1 MKISNL
7 LYMGALSTLA
17 LMSCTNNDDNS
28 EWYGSEGI
36 VFTTAIQSRVSG
48 NTWNANDEVGIY
60 MMNAGSGIEAATA
73 QNKKYI
79 AQTNGTLTAAP
90 GNGIY
95 LPESGNVDFI
105 AYYPYTTSVSGNKL
119 AVNVS
124 DQSNPAAIDLIYSN
138 GTKGVAA
145 TTSTT
150 IRLGFTHQLTKVTL
164 NVTKDETIETLNG
177 LGVNIKGVST
187 EGEFNLADGT
197 LTATAGTNNKDV
209 AMYID
214 AQGTTATATA
224 IILPT
229 AASTD
234 QTSLNLTFNLNG
246 QSFTHTISDASIFE
260 KGKNVSFYANLS
272 INNGKPVVT
281 IGAATIEDWTEKPGG
296 DINVDFDGEGQPQ
309 PGEET
314 ILFQE
319 SFGTPEKDGSYW
331 PYFDAYNG
339 FDNPA
344 TMFENTSTEKASVR
358 IASDLT
364 NVWFPANKDITIA
377 IKGINAQEN
386 STATLEFQVGS
397 NVYNAGESQDLNTL
411 KVVCNGQE
419 LTIPSKIVSGDN
431 QEGNV
436 PFTMTIENVTVSN
449 DTRIEFSSNA
459 TTNKYGLRLYSV
471 KLFVPGNGSVE
482 PEPEPEPG
490 EEKTFFTE
498 AMSNGGTEANKAKIG
513 SFTGWDNS
521 NLTFS
526 DESGNADVRS
536 IAHKTESN
544 PSETAKVNNVWL
556 PSGKD
561 SKLTISGINTTGYSK
576 FKLSY
581 EAAANVFN
589 AGTSIDLNVLKVTF
603 NAQSIT
609 IPSKVVSKDNN
620 DANVFYTIETEFE
633 ATGSE
638 NSTLEFSATASD
650 NTVGLRI
657 YNIKL
662 IGLPK

>member
-145 TTSTT
+145 TTATT
-150 IRLGFTHQLTKVTL
+150 ISLGFTHQLTKVTL

-260 KGKNVSFYANLS
+260 KGKNVSFNANLS

-281 IGAATIEDWTEKPGG
+281 IGAATIEDWGEKLGG
-296 DINVDFDGEGQPQ
+296 DINVDFDGGTQ
-309 PGEET
+309 PGGET
-314 ILFQE
+314 VVLDE
-319 SFGTPEKDGSYW
+319 SFATGMGQFTTENITLPEGGSYVW
-331 PYFDAYNG
+331 KEGKYQETTYIKAGAFINDAAREA
-339 FDNPA
+339 DSRLVSP
-344 TMFENTSTEKASVR
+344 TL
-358 IASDLT
+358 DLT
-364 NVWFPANKDITIA
+364 TAT
-377 IKGINAQEN
+377 
-386 STATLEFQVGS
+386 TATLTFDHAYNHYKKADNHESELTLEVKEENGDWTPIVIPNFNDGS
-397 NVYNAGESQDLNTL
+397 TWTYVSNTIDLSAYAGKKMQFAFHYKSTTTNALGWQITKV
-411 KVVCNGQE
+411 KVVANG
-419 LTIPSKIVSGDN
+419 
-431 QEGNV
+431 EGGG
-436 PFTMTIENVTVSN
+436 TV
-449 DTRIEFSSNA
+449 D
-459 TTNKYGLRLYSV
+459 
-471 KLFVPGNGSVE
+471 
-482 PEPEPEPG
+482 PEPEPG

-498 AMSNGGTEANKAKIG
+498 TMSSNGIVNNKTIIA
-513 SFTGWDNS
+513 SFKGWDNA

-544 PSETAKVNNVWL
+544 PSETTKVNNVWL
-556 PSGKD
+556 PSEKD

-581 EAAANVFN
+581 EAAANVYN
-589 AGTSIDLNVLKVTF
+589 EGTSIDLNVLKVTF

-620 DANVFYTIETEFE
+620 DANIFYTIETEFE

>member
-150 IRLGFTHQLTKVTL
+150 ISLGFTHQLTKVTL

-177 LGVNIKGVST
+177 LGVNIKGIST

-260 KGKNVSFYANLS
+260 KGTNVSFNANLS

-281 IGAATIEDWTEKPGG
+281 IGAATIEDWGEKQGG
-296 DINVDFDGEGQPQ
+296 DINVDFDGGTQ
-309 PGEET
+309 PGGET
-314 ILFQE
+314 VVLDE
-319 SFGTPEKDGSYW
+319 SFATSQGNFEIDNKQLPEGGTYVWKHDAGTPEGGN
-331 PYFDAYNG
+331 PYYYMKASAFINKAAKASESWLISPEVDLST
-339 FDNPA
+339 A
-344 TMFENTSTEKASVR
+344 TNATLTFMHIINHAGDMQTQQTLWVTETSTENWQQVTIPNYPAGNNWNEVSSGN
-358 IASDLT
+358 IDLS
-364 NVWFPANKDITIA
+364 AYAGKK
-377 IKGINAQEN
+377 IKFAFKYV
-386 STATLEFQVGS
+386 STTADAATWE
-397 NVYNAGESQDLNTL
+397 VYDV
-411 KVVCNGQE
+411 KVVANG
-419 LTIPSKIVSGDN
+419 
-431 QEGNV
+431 EGGG
-436 PFTMTIENVTVSN
+436 TV
-449 DTRIEFSSNA
+449 D
-459 TTNKYGLRLYSV
+459 
-471 KLFVPGNGSVE
+471 

-490 EEKTFFTE
+490 NADLFISEYVEGSSNNKYIEIYNPTNETIDLS
-498 AMSNGGTEANKAKIG
+498 AYAIDLNTNGGA
-513 SFTGWDNS
+513 SWS
-521 NLTFS
+521 
-526 DESGNADVRS
+526 
-536 IAHKTESN
+536 
-544 PSETAKVNNVWL
+544 
-556 PSGKD
+556 KD
-561 SKLTISGINTTGYSK
+561 GTGYSNYSELSGTIAAK
-576 FKLSY
+576 STIVYKNSNAEIYSGQATVCNAINFNGNDPVGLFKNGVL
-581 EAAANVFN
+581 
-589 AGTSIDLNVLKVTF
+589 IDIIGTF
-603 NAQSIT
+603 NGGSADFAKDVTLRRKSNVT
-609 IPSKVVSKDNN
+609 APSSTYDASQWETLSKD
-620 DANVFYTIETEFE
+620 DVSGL
-633 ATGSE
+633 GSH
-638 NSTLEFSATASD
+638 TMD
-650 NTVGLRI
+650 
-657 YNIKL
+657 
-662 IGLPK
+662 

>member
-1 MKISNL
+1 
-7 LYMGALSTLA
+7 
-17 LMSCTNNDDNS
+17 MSCTNNDDNS

-150 IRLGFTHQLTKVTL
+150 ISLGFTHQLTKVTL

-177 LGVNIKGVST
+177 LGVNIKGIST

-246 QSFTHTISDASIFE
+246 QSFTHTISNASIFE
-260 KGKNVSFYANLS
+260 KGTNVSFNAKLS

-281 IGAATIEDWTEKPGG
+281 VGNATINNWTEKPGG
-296 DINVDFDGEGQPQ
+296 DINVDFDGGTQ
-309 PGEET
+309 PGGET
-314 ILFQE
+314 VVFEE
-319 SFGTPEKDGSYW
+319 SFATSQGNFEIDNKQLPEGGTFVWKHDAGTPEGGN
-331 PYFDAYNG
+331 PYYYMKASAFINKAAKASESWLISPEVDLST
-339 FDNPA
+339 A
-344 TMFENTSTEKASVR
+344 TNATLTFMHIINHAGDMQTQQTLWVTETSTENWQQVTIPNYPDGNSWNEVSSGN
-358 IASDLT
+358 IDLS
-364 NVWFPANKDITIA
+364 AYAGKK
-377 IKGINAQEN
+377 IKFAFKYV
-386 STATLEFQVGS
+386 STTAAAATWE
-397 NVYNAGESQDLNTL
+397 VYDV
-411 KVVCNGQE
+411 KVVANGE
-419 LTIPSKIVSGDN
+419 GGGTID
-431 QEGNV
+431 
-436 PFTMTIENVTVSN
+436 
-449 DTRIEFSSNA
+449 
-459 TTNKYGLRLYSV
+459 
-471 KLFVPGNGSVE
+471 

-490 EEKTFFTE
+490 INLLTNPGFEDWTNTLPT
-498 AMSNGGTEANKAKIG
+498 A
-513 SFTGWDNS
+513 WDNKTYNTGEIVKETSIKHGGNNALRQTSTSGTNKIQQEVAITAGKKYKISYWFLDNDTKASSRYWFAMVGSDGKTINDINKQIQQNDYSTDNAEWQQVTIEFTAPAGTVKMRYEVRTYRNMDS
-521 NLTFS
+521 N
-526 DESGNADVRS
+526 ESG
-536 IAHKTESN
+536 
-544 PSETAKVNNVWL
+544 
-556 PSGKD
+556 
-561 SKLTISGINTTGYSK
+561 GY
-576 FKLSY
+576 
-581 EAAANVFN
+581 
-589 AGTSIDLNVLKVTF
+589 
-603 NAQSIT
+603 
-609 IPSKVVSKDNN
+609 
-620 DANVFYTIETEFE
+620 
-633 ATGSE
+633 
-638 NSTLEFSATASD
+638 
-650 NTVGLRI
+650 I
-657 YNIKL
+657 YYDDMELVEIQ
-662 IGLPK
+662 

>member
-145 TTSTT
+145 TTATT
-150 IRLGFTHQLTKVTL
+150 ISLGFTHQLTKVTL

-177 LGVNIKGVST
+177 LGVNIKGIST

-260 KGKNVSFYANLS
+260 KGTNVSFNAKLS

-281 IGAATIEDWTEKPGG
+281 VGNATINNWTEKPGG
-296 DINVDFDGEGQPQ
+296 DINVDFDGGTQ
-309 PGEET
+309 PGGET
-314 ILFQE
+314 VVFEE
-319 SFGTPEKDGSYW
+319 SFATGQGSFTIDNKQLPDGGSYVW
-331 PYFDAYNG
+331 KHDAGTTTGGNPYYY
-339 FDNPA
+339 
-344 TMFENTSTEKASVR
+344 MKASSF
-358 IASDLT
+358 IGGAKASESWLISPAVDLSQAT
-364 NVWFPANKDITIA
+364 
-377 IKGINAQEN
+377 
-386 STATLEFQVGS
+386 TATLTFDHTHKFAGTPS
-397 NVYNAGESQDLNTL
+397 NELTLWVTETSAENWQQLTIDKYGTNNDYTFVTPSIDLSSYAGKTIKFAFKYVSTTDAAATWEIKNV
-411 KVVCNGQE
+411 KVVANGE
-419 LTIPSKIVSGDN
+419 GGGTID
-431 QEGNV
+431 
-436 PFTMTIENVTVSN
+436 
-449 DTRIEFSSNA
+449 
-459 TTNKYGLRLYSV
+459 
-471 KLFVPGNGSVE
+471 

-490 EEKTFFTE
+490 INLLTNPGFEDWTNTLPT
-498 AMSNGGTEANKAKIG
+498 A
-513 SFTGWDNS
+513 WDNKTYNTGEIVKETS
-521 NLTFS
+521 IKHGGNNSLRQTS
-526 DESGNADVRS
+526 ASGTNKIQQEVA
-536 IAHKTESN
+536 I
-544 PSETAKVNNVWL
+544 
-556 PSGKD
+556 
-561 SKLTISGINTTGYSK
+561 TTGKKYRISYWFLDNDTKASSRYWFAMVGSDGKTINDINKQIQQSDYSADNAEWQQVTIE
-576 FKLSY
+576 FT
-581 EAAANVFN
+581 AP
-589 AGTSIDLNVLKVTF
+589 AGTVKMRYEVRTYRNMDSN
-603 NAQSIT
+603 
-609 IPSKVVSKDNN
+609 
-620 DANVFYTIETEFE
+620 E
-633 ATGSE
+633 AG
-638 NSTLEFSATASD
+638 
-650 NTVGLRI
+650 GYI
-657 YNIKL
+657 YYDDMELVEIQ
-662 IGLPK
+662 

>member
-145 TTSTT
+145 TTATT
-150 IRLGFTHQLTKVTL
+150 ISLGFTHQLTKVTL

-177 LGVNIKGVST
+177 LGVNIKGIST

-260 KGKNVSFYANLS
+260 KGTNVSFNAKLS

-281 IGAATIEDWTEKPGG
+281 VGNATINNWTEKPGR
-296 DINVDFDGEGQPQ
+296 DINVDFDGGTQ
-309 PGEET
+309 PGGET
-314 ILFQE
+314 VVFEE
-319 SFGTPEKDGSYW
+319 SFATGQGSFTIDNKQLPDGGSYVW
-331 PYFDAYNG
+331 KHDAGTTTGGNPYYY
-339 FDNPA
+339 
-344 TMFENTSTEKASVR
+344 MKASSF
-358 IASDLT
+358 IGGAKASESWLISPAVDLSQAT
-364 NVWFPANKDITIA
+364 
-377 IKGINAQEN
+377 
-386 STATLEFQVGS
+386 TATLTFDHTHKFAGTPS
-397 NVYNAGESQDLNTL
+397 NELTLWVTETSAENWQQLTIDKYGTNNDYTFVTPSIDLSSYAGKTIKFAFKYVSTTDAAATWEIKNV
-411 KVVCNGQE
+411 KVVANGE
-419 LTIPSKIVSGDN
+419 GGGTID
-431 QEGNV
+431 
-436 PFTMTIENVTVSN
+436 
-449 DTRIEFSSNA
+449 
-459 TTNKYGLRLYSV
+459 
-471 KLFVPGNGSVE
+471 

-490 EEKTFFTE
+490 INLLTNPGFEDWTNTLPT
-498 AMSNGGTEANKAKIG
+498 A
-513 SFTGWDNS
+513 WDNKTYNTGEIVKETS
-521 NLTFS
+521 IKHGGNNSLRQTSASGTNKIQQEVAITAGKKYRISYWFLDNDTKASSRYWFAMVGS
-526 DESGNADVRS
+526 DGKTINDINKQIQQSDYSADNAEWQQVT
-536 IAHKTESN
+536 IEF
-544 PSETAKVNNVWL
+544 TA
-556 PSGKD
+556 P
-561 SKLTISGINTTGYSK
+561 
-576 FKLSY
+576 
-581 EAAANVFN
+581 
-589 AGTSIDLNVLKVTF
+589 AGTVKMRYEVRTYRNMDSN
-603 NAQSIT
+603 
-609 IPSKVVSKDNN
+609 
-620 DANVFYTIETEFE
+620 E
-633 ATGSE
+633 AG
-638 NSTLEFSATASD
+638 
-650 NTVGLRI
+650 GYI
-657 YNIKL
+657 YYDDMELVEIQ
-662 IGLPK
+662 

>member
-145 TTSTT
+145 TTATT
-150 IRLGFTHQLTKVTL
+150 ISLGFTHQLTKVTL

-177 LGVNIKGVST
+177 LGVNIKGIST

-260 KGKNVSFYANLS
+260 KGTNVSFNAKLS

-281 IGAATIEDWTEKPGG
+281 VGNATINNWTEKPGG
-296 DINVDFDGEGQPQ
+296 DINVDFDGGTQ
-309 PGEET
+309 PGGET
-314 ILFQE
+314 VVLDE
-319 SFGTPEKDGSYW
+319 SFATGQGSFTIDNKQL
-331 PYFDAYNG
+331 PNG
-339 FDNPA
+339 EGSFVWNLGSFNDDKF
-344 TMFENTSTEKASVR
+344 MKASAY
-358 IASDLT
+358 IGGTKYASESWLVSPLVDLSQAT
-364 NVWFPANKDITIA
+364 
-377 IKGINAQEN
+377 
-386 STATLEFQVGS
+386 TATLTFDHAHNYAGTAEEEF
-397 NVYNAGESQDLNTL
+397 TL
-411 KVVCNGQE
+411 WATETSAENWQQ
-419 LTIPSKIVSGDN
+419 LTID
-431 QEGNV
+431 
-436 PFTMTIENVTVSN
+436 
-449 DTRIEFSSNA
+449 
-459 TTNKYGLRLYSV
+459 KYGSGFKFTTATIDLSAYAGKTIKFAFKYVSTTDAAGTWEIKNV
-471 KLFVPGNGSVE
+471 KVIANGKGGGTVD

-490 EEKTFFTE
+490 INLLTNPGFEDWTSELPT
-498 AMSNGGTEANKAKIG
+498 A
-513 SFTGWDNS
+513 WDNATYNTGEIVKETS
-521 NLTFS
+521 IKHGGNNSLRQTSASGTNKIQQEVAITAGKKYRISYWFLDNDTKASSRYWFAMVGS
-526 DESGNADVRS
+526 DGKTINDINKQIQQSDYSADNAEWQQVT
-536 IAHKTESN
+536 IEF
-544 PSETAKVNNVWL
+544 TA
-556 PSGKD
+556 P
-561 SKLTISGINTTGYSK
+561 
-576 FKLSY
+576 
-581 EAAANVFN
+581 
-589 AGTSIDLNVLKVTF
+589 AGTVKMRYEVRTYRNMDSN
-603 NAQSIT
+603 
-609 IPSKVVSKDNN
+609 
-620 DANVFYTIETEFE
+620 E
-633 ATGSE
+633 AG
-638 NSTLEFSATASD
+638 
-650 NTVGLRI
+650 GYI
-657 YNIKL
+657 YYDDMELVEIQ
-662 IGLPK
+662 

>member
-1 MKISNL
+1 
-7 LYMGALSTLA
+7 MGALSTLA

-150 IRLGFTHQLTKVTL
+150 ISLGFTHQLTKVTL

-177 LGVNIKGVST
+177 LGVNIKGIST

-246 QSFTHTISDASIFE
+246 QSFTHTISNASIFE
-260 KGKNVSFYANLS
+260 KGTNVSFNAKLS

-281 IGAATIEDWTEKPGG
+281 VGNATINNWTEKPGG
-296 DINVDFDGEGQPQ
+296 DINVDFDGGTQ
-309 PGEET
+309 PGGET
-314 ILFQE
+314 VVFEE
-319 SFGTPEKDGSYW
+319 SFATSQGNFEIDNKQLPEGGTFVWKHDAGTSEGGNPYYYMKASAFINKAAKASESWLISPEVDLST
-331 PYFDAYNG
+331 
-339 FDNPA
+339 A
-344 TMFENTSTEKASVR
+344 TNATLTFMHIINHAGDMQTQQTLWVTETSTENWQQVTIPNYPDGNSWNEVSSGN
-358 IASDLT
+358 IDLS
-364 NVWFPANKDITIA
+364 AYAGKK
-377 IKGINAQEN
+377 IKFAFKYV
-386 STATLEFQVGS
+386 STTAAAATWE
-397 NVYNAGESQDLNTL
+397 VYDV
-411 KVVCNGQE
+411 KVVANGE
-419 LTIPSKIVSGDN
+419 GGGTID
-431 QEGNV
+431 
-436 PFTMTIENVTVSN
+436 
-449 DTRIEFSSNA
+449 
-459 TTNKYGLRLYSV
+459 
-471 KLFVPGNGSVE
+471 

-490 EEKTFFTE
+490 INLLTNPGFEDWTNTLPT
-498 AMSNGGTEANKAKIG
+498 A
-513 SFTGWDNS
+513 WDNKTYNTGEIVKETSIKHGGNNALRQTSTSGTNKIQQEVAITAGKKYKISYWFLDNDTKASSRYWFAMVGSDGKTINDINKQIQQNDYSTDNAEWQQVTIEFTAPAGTVKMRYEVRTYRNMDS
-521 NLTFS
+521 N
-526 DESGNADVRS
+526 ESG
-536 IAHKTESN
+536 
-544 PSETAKVNNVWL
+544 
-556 PSGKD
+556 
-561 SKLTISGINTTGYSK
+561 GY
-576 FKLSY
+576 
-581 EAAANVFN
+581 
-589 AGTSIDLNVLKVTF
+589 
-603 NAQSIT
+603 
-609 IPSKVVSKDNN
+609 
-620 DANVFYTIETEFE
+620 
-633 ATGSE
+633 
-638 NSTLEFSATASD
+638 
-650 NTVGLRI
+650 I
-657 YNIKL
+657 YYDDMELVEIQ
-662 IGLPK
+662 

>member
-145 TTSTT
+145 TTATT
-150 IRLGFTHQLTKVTL
+150 ISLGFTHQLTKVTL

-177 LGVNIKGVST
+177 LGVNIKGIST

-246 QSFTHTISDASIFE
+246 QSFTHTISNASIFE
-260 KGKNVSFYANLS
+260 KGTNVSFNAKLS

-281 IGAATIEDWTEKPGG
+281 VGNATISNWTEKPGG
-296 DINVDFDGEGQPQ
+296 DINVDFDGGTQ
-309 PGEET
+309 PGGET
-314 ILFQE
+314 VVLDE
-319 SFGTPEKDGSYW
+319 SFATGQGSFTIDNKQL
-331 PYFDAYNG
+331 PNG
-339 FDNPA
+339 EGSFVWNLGSFNDDKF
-344 TMFENTSTEKASVR
+344 MKASAY
-358 IASDLT
+358 IGGTKYASESWLVSPLVDLSQAT
-364 NVWFPANKDITIA
+364 
-377 IKGINAQEN
+377 
-386 STATLEFQVGS
+386 TATLTFDHAHNYAGTAEEEF
-397 NVYNAGESQDLNTL
+397 TL
-411 KVVCNGQE
+411 WATETSADNWQQ
-419 LTIPSKIVSGDN
+419 LTID
-431 QEGNV
+431 
-436 PFTMTIENVTVSN
+436 
-449 DTRIEFSSNA
+449 
-459 TTNKYGLRLYSV
+459 KYGSGFKFTTATIDLSAYAGKTIKFAFKYVSTTDAAGTWEIKNV
-471 KLFVPGNGSVE
+471 KVIANGKGGGTID

-490 EEKTFFTE
+490 INLLTNPGFEDWTSKLPT
-498 AMSNGGTEANKAKIG
+498 A
-513 SFTGWDNS
+513 WDNATYNTGEIVKETS
-521 NLTFS
+521 IKHGGNNSLRQTSASGTNKIQQEVAITAGKKYRISYWFLDNDTKASSRYWFAMVGS
-526 DESGNADVRS
+526 DGKTINDINKQIQQSDYSADNAEWQQVT
-536 IAHKTESN
+536 IEF
-544 PSETAKVNNVWL
+544 TA
-556 PSGKD
+556 P
-561 SKLTISGINTTGYSK
+561 
-576 FKLSY
+576 
-581 EAAANVFN
+581 
-589 AGTSIDLNVLKVTF
+589 AGTVKMRYEVRTYRNMDSN
-603 NAQSIT
+603 
-609 IPSKVVSKDNN
+609 
-620 DANVFYTIETEFE
+620 E
-633 ATGSE
+633 AG
-638 NSTLEFSATASD
+638 
-650 NTVGLRI
+650 GYI
-657 YNIKL
+657 YYDDMELVEIQ
-662 IGLPK
+662 

>member
-145 TTSTT
+145 TTATT
-150 IRLGFTHQLTKVTL
+150 ISLGFTHQLTKVTL

-177 LGVNIKGVST
+177 LGVNIKGIST

-260 KGKNVSFYANLS
+260 KGTNVSFNANLS

-281 IGAATIEDWTEKPGG
+281 VGNATINNWTEKPGG
-296 DINVDFDGEGQPQ
+296 DINVDFDGGTQ
-309 PGEET
+309 PGGET
-314 ILFQE
+314 VVLDE
-319 SFGTPEKDGSYW
+319 SFATGQGSFTIDNKQL
-331 PYFDAYNG
+331 PNG
-339 FDNPA
+339 EGSFVWNLGSFNDDKF
-344 TMFENTSTEKASVR
+344 MKASAY
-358 IASDLT
+358 IGGTKYASESWLVSPPVDLSQAT
-364 NVWFPANKDITIA
+364 
-377 IKGINAQEN
+377 
-386 STATLEFQVGS
+386 TATLTFDHAHNYAGTAEEEFTLWATETSADNWQQLTIDKYGS
-397 NVYNAGESQDLNTL
+397 GFKFTTATIDLSAYAGKTIKFAFKYISTTDAAGTWEIKNV
-411 KVVCNGQE
+411 KVVANG
-419 LTIPSKIVSGDN
+419 
-431 QEGNV
+431 EGGG
-436 PFTMTIENVTVSN
+436 TV
-449 DTRIEFSSNA
+449 D
-459 TTNKYGLRLYSV
+459 
-471 KLFVPGNGSVE
+471 

-490 EEKTFFTE
+490 INLLTNPGFEDWTNTLPT
-498 AMSNGGTEANKAKIG
+498 A
-513 SFTGWDNS
+513 WDNKTYNTGEIVKETSIKHGGNNALRQTSTNETNKIQQEVAITAGKKYKISYWFLDNDTKASSRYWFAMVGSDGKTINDINKQIQQNDYSTDNAEWQQVTIEFTAPAGTVKMRYEVRTYRNMDS
-521 NLTFS
+521 N
-526 DESGNADVRS
+526 ESG
-536 IAHKTESN
+536 
-544 PSETAKVNNVWL
+544 
-556 PSGKD
+556 
-561 SKLTISGINTTGYSK
+561 GY
-576 FKLSY
+576 
-581 EAAANVFN
+581 
-589 AGTSIDLNVLKVTF
+589 
-603 NAQSIT
+603 
-609 IPSKVVSKDNN
+609 
-620 DANVFYTIETEFE
+620 
-633 ATGSE
+633 
-638 NSTLEFSATASD
+638 
-650 NTVGLRI
+650 I
-657 YNIKL
+657 YYDDMELVEIQ
-662 IGLPK
+662 

>member
-145 TTSTT
+145 TTATT
-150 IRLGFTHQLTKVTL
+150 ISLGFTHQLTKVTL

-177 LGVNIKGVST
+177 LGVNIKGIST

-260 KGKNVSFYANLS
+260 KGTNVSFNAKLS

-281 IGAATIEDWTEKPGG
+281 VGNATISNWTEKPGG
-296 DINVDFDGEGQPQ
+296 DINVDFDGGTQ
-309 PGEET
+309 PGGET
-314 ILFQE
+314 VVLDE
-319 SFGTPEKDGSYW
+319 SFATGQGSFTIDNKQL
-331 PYFDAYNG
+331 PNG
-339 FDNPA
+339 EGSFVWSLGSFNDDKF
-344 TMFENTSTEKASVR
+344 MKASAYIGGTR
-358 IASDLT
+358 YASESWLVSPPVDLSQ
-364 NVWFPANKDITIA
+364 AA
-377 IKGINAQEN
+377 
-386 STATLEFQVGS
+386 TATLTFDHAHNYAGTAEEEF
-397 NVYNAGESQDLNTL
+397 TL
-411 KVVCNGQE
+411 WATETSADNWQQ
-419 LTIPSKIVSGDN
+419 LTID
-431 QEGNV
+431 
-436 PFTMTIENVTVSN
+436 
-449 DTRIEFSSNA
+449 
-459 TTNKYGLRLYSV
+459 KYGSGFKFTTATIDLSAYAGKTIKFAFKYVSTTDAAGTWEIKNV
-471 KLFVPGNGSVE
+471 KVIANGKGGGTVD

-490 EEKTFFTE
+490 INLLTNPGFEDWTSELPT
-498 AMSNGGTEANKAKIG
+498 A
-513 SFTGWDNS
+513 WDNATYNTGEIVKETS
-521 NLTFS
+521 IKHGGNNSLRQTSASGTNKIQQEVAITAGKKYRISYWFLDNDTKASSRYWFAMVGS
-526 DESGNADVRS
+526 DGKTINDINKQIQQSDYSADNAEWQQVT
-536 IAHKTESN
+536 IEF
-544 PSETAKVNNVWL
+544 TA
-556 PSGKD
+556 P
-561 SKLTISGINTTGYSK
+561 
-576 FKLSY
+576 
-581 EAAANVFN
+581 
-589 AGTSIDLNVLKVTF
+589 AGTVKMRYEVRTYRNMDSN
-603 NAQSIT
+603 
-609 IPSKVVSKDNN
+609 
-620 DANVFYTIETEFE
+620 E
-633 ATGSE
+633 AG
-638 NSTLEFSATASD
+638 
-650 NTVGLRI
+650 GYI
-657 YNIKL
+657 YYDDMELVEIQ
-662 IGLPK
+662 

>member
-17 LMSCTNNDDNS
+17 LVSCTNNDDNS

-60 MMNAGSGIEAATA
+60 MMNAGGTIDAATA

-79 AQTNGTLTAAP
+79 AQTNGTLTAAS

-95 LPESGNVDFI
+95 LPESGSVDFI
-105 AYYPYTTSVSGNKL
+105 AYYPYTTSVSGNKI

-124 DQSNPAAIDLIYSN
+124 DQSKPAAIDLIYSN

-145 TTSTT
+145 TTSSNISLT
-150 IRLGFTHQLTKVTL
+150 FTHKLSKMTIKVS
-164 NVTKDETIETLNG
+164 KDATIETLNG
-177 LGVNIKGVST
+177 LTIDMNGIST
-187 EGEFNLADGT
+187 EGEFNLGNGT
-197 LTATAGTNNKDV
+197 LTATAGTNQKDV
-209 AMYID
+209 AMNVN
-214 AQGTTATATA
+214 AEGTTATA

-234 QTSLNLTFNLNG
+234 QTAVTLKFNLAG
-246 QSFTHTISDASIFE
+246 KSYTYTLTDASIFE
-260 KGKNVSFYANLS
+260 EGKNVTFNANLS

-281 IGAATIEDWTEKPGG
+281 VGTATIEDWTEKPGG
-296 DINVDFDGEGQPQ
+296 DINVDFDGEVQ
-309 PGEET
+309 PGKET
-314 ILFQE
+314 VVLDE
-319 SFGTPEKDGSYW
+319 SFATSQGNFTIEDKQLPEGGSYVW
-331 PYFDAYNG
+331 KHDTYNDDK
-339 FDNPA
+339 F
-344 TMFENTSTEKASVR
+344 MKASGY
-358 IASDLT
+358 IGGAKASESWLISPTIDL
-364 NVWFPANKDITIA
+364 NKAT
-377 IKGINAQEN
+377 
-386 STATLEFQVGS
+386 TATLTFDHAHKF
-397 NVYNAGESQDLNTL
+397 AGTPS
-411 KVVCNGQE
+411 KE
-419 LTIPSKIVSGDN
+419 LTLWIT
-431 QEGNV
+431 E
-436 PFTMTIENVTVSN
+436 
-449 DTRIEFSSNA
+449 
-459 TTNKYGLRLYSV
+459 TNTEAWKQLAIDKYGTNNDYNFVTATIDLSAYAGKTIKFAFKYISTTSV
-471 KLFVPGNGSVE
+471 AGTWEIKNVKVIANGEGGGTVT
-482 PEPEPEPG
+482 PEPG
-490 EEKTFFTE
+490 EEKVFFIETF
-498 AMSNGGTEANKAKIG
+498 ANGGTEANKAKIN

-544 PSETAKVNNVWL
+544 PSETAKVNNIWF

-561 SKLTISGINTTGYSK
+561 SKLTIAGINTANYSK

-581 EAAANVFN
+581 EAAANVYN
-589 AGTSIDLNVLKVTF
+589 SGSSIDLNVLKVTF
-603 NAQSIT
+603 NAQSVT

-620 DANVFYTIETEFE
+620 DANVFYTIEVEFD

-638 NSTLEFSATASD
+638 SSTLEFTSSASE
-650 NTVGLRI
+650 NNMGLRL

-662 IGLPK
+662 TGLPQ

>member
-17 LMSCTNNDDNS
+17 LVSCTNNDDNS

-145 TTSTT
+145 TTATT

-177 LGVNIKGVST
+177 LGVNIKGIST

-260 KGKNVSFYANLS
+260 KGTNVSFNAKLS

-281 IGAATIEDWTEKPGG
+281 VGNATINNWTEKPGG
-296 DINVDFDGEGQPQ
+296 DINVDFDGGTQ
-309 PGEET
+309 PGGET
-314 ILFQE
+314 VVLDE
-319 SFGTPEKDGSYW
+319 SFATGQGSFTIDNKQL
-331 PYFDAYNG
+331 PNG
-339 FDNPA
+339 EGSFVWNLGSFNDDKF
-344 TMFENTSTEKASVR
+344 MKASAY
-358 IASDLT
+358 IGGTKYASESWLVSPLVDLSQAT
-364 NVWFPANKDITIA
+364 
-377 IKGINAQEN
+377 
-386 STATLEFQVGS
+386 TATLTFDHAHNYAGTAEEEF
-397 NVYNAGESQDLNTL
+397 TL
-411 KVVCNGQE
+411 WATETSADNWQQ
-419 LTIPSKIVSGDN
+419 LTID
-431 QEGNV
+431 
-436 PFTMTIENVTVSN
+436 
-449 DTRIEFSSNA
+449 
-459 TTNKYGLRLYSV
+459 KYGSGFKFTTATIDLSAYAGKTIKFAFKYVSTTDAAGTWEIKNV
-471 KLFVPGNGSVE
+471 KVIANGKGGGTVD

-490 EEKTFFTE
+490 INLLTNPGFEDWTSELPT
-498 AMSNGGTEANKAKIG
+498 A
-513 SFTGWDNS
+513 WDNATYNTGEIVKETS
-521 NLTFS
+521 IKHGGNNSLRQTSASGTNKIQQEVAITAGKKYRISYWFLDNDTKASSRYWFAMVGS
-526 DESGNADVRS
+526 DGKTINDINKQIQQSDYSADNAEWQQVT
-536 IAHKTESN
+536 IEF
-544 PSETAKVNNVWL
+544 TA
-556 PSGKD
+556 P
-561 SKLTISGINTTGYSK
+561 
-576 FKLSY
+576 
-581 EAAANVFN
+581 
-589 AGTSIDLNVLKVTF
+589 AGTVKMRYEVRTYRNMDSN
-603 NAQSIT
+603 
-609 IPSKVVSKDNN
+609 
-620 DANVFYTIETEFE
+620 E
-633 ATGSE
+633 AG
-638 NSTLEFSATASD
+638 
-650 NTVGLRI
+650 GYI
-657 YNIKL
+657 YYDDMELVEIQ
-662 IGLPK
+662 

>member
-7 LYMGALSTLA
+7 LYMGALSTLT

-145 TTSTT
+145 TTATT
-150 IRLGFTHQLTKVTL
+150 ISLGFTHQLTKVTL

-177 LGVNIKGVST
+177 LGVNIKGIST

-246 QSFTHTISDASIFE
+246 QSFTHIISDASIFE
-260 KGKNVSFYANLS
+260 KGTNVSFKAKLS

-281 IGAATIEDWTEKPGG
+281 VGNATISNWTEKPGG
-296 DINVDFDGEGQPQ
+296 DINVGFDGGTQ
-309 PGEET
+309 PGGETVVLEESFATSQGNFEIDNKQLPNGEGSFVWKQDAKYYCMKASAYINDTKYASESWLVSPPVDLSQATTATLTFDHAHNYAGTAEEEFTLWATETSADNWQQLT
-314 ILFQE
+314 IDKYGSGFNFTTATIDLSAYAGKTIKFAFKYVSTTAAAGTWE
-319 SFGTPEKDGSYW
+319 IKNVKVVANGEGGGTVDPKPEEASIIFEEKFGTPIQGEKYW
-331 PYFDAYNG
+331 PSVDSYTG
-339 FDNPA
+339 W
-344 TMFENTSTEKASVR
+344 TST
-358 IASDLT
+358 
-364 NVWFPANKDITIA
+364 
-377 IKGINAQEN
+377 G
-386 STATLEFQVGS
+386 
-397 NVYNAGESQDLNTL
+397 
-411 KVVCNGQE
+411 
-419 LTIPSKIVSGDN
+419 
-431 QEGNV
+431 
-436 PFTMTIENVTVSN
+436 
-449 DTRIEFSSNA
+449 
-459 TTNKYGLRLYSV
+459 
-471 KLFVPGNGSVE
+471 
-482 PEPEPEPG
+482 
-490 EEKTFFTE
+490 
-498 AMSNGGTEANKAKIG
+498 
-513 SFTGWDNS
+513 
-521 NLTFS
+521 LTFS
-526 DESGNADVRS
+526 DPYMTGSYSNANVRTTGTLDGHVWFS
-536 IAHKTESN
+536 AGKLSALKIEGFNTSN
-544 PSETAKVNNVWL
+544 YTDL
-556 PSGKD
+556 
-561 SKLTISGINTTGYSK
+561 KLTYQITGNKAGTADLLLVKCGEQLIEVPQTNFEQNSYVEIQLSNLTPGFTSIEFKSEENINT
-576 FKLSY
+576 
-581 EAAANVFN
+581 
-589 AGTSIDLNVLKVTF
+589 I
-603 NAQSIT
+603 
-609 IPSKVVSKDNN
+609 
-620 DANVFYTIETEFE
+620 
-633 ATGSE
+633 
-638 NSTLEFSATASD
+638 
-650 NTVGLRI
+650 GLRLD
-657 YNIKL
+657 NVKL
-662 IGLPK
+662 TGILN

>member
-150 IRLGFTHQLTKVTL
+150 ISLGFTHQLTKVTL

-177 LGVNIKGVST
+177 LGVNIKGIST

-246 QSFTHTISDASIFE
+246 QSFTHTISDANIFE
-260 KGKNVSFYANLS
+260 KGTNVSFKAKLS

-281 IGAATIEDWTEKPGG
+281 VGNATISNWTEKPGG
-296 DINVDFDGEGQPQ
+296 DINVDFDGGTQ
-309 PGEET
+309 PGGET
-314 ILFQE
+314 VVLDE
-319 SFGTPEKDGSYW
+319 SFATGQGSFTIDNKQL
-331 PYFDAYNG
+331 PNG
-339 FDNPA
+339 EGSFVWNLGSFNDDKF
-344 TMFENTSTEKASVR
+344 MKASAY
-358 IASDLT
+358 INDTKYASESWLVSPLVDLSQAT
-364 NVWFPANKDITIA
+364 
-377 IKGINAQEN
+377 
-386 STATLEFQVGS
+386 TATLTFDHAHNYAGTAEEEF
-397 NVYNAGESQDLNTL
+397 TL
-411 KVVCNGQE
+411 WATETSADNWQQ
-419 LTIPSKIVSGDN
+419 LTID
-431 QEGNV
+431 
-436 PFTMTIENVTVSN
+436 
-449 DTRIEFSSNA
+449 
-459 TTNKYGLRLYSV
+459 KYGSGFKFTTATIDLSAYAGKTIKFAFKYVSTTAAAGTWEIKNV
-471 KLFVPGNGSVE
+471 KVIANGKGGGTID

-490 EEKTFFTE
+490 INLLTNPGFEDWTNTLPT
-498 AMSNGGTEANKAKIG
+498 A
-513 SFTGWDNS
+513 WDNKTYNTGEIVKETSIKHGGNNALRQTSTSGTNKIQQEVAITAGKKYKISYWFLDNDTKASSRYWFAMVGSDGKTINDINKQIQQNDYSTDNAEWQQVTIEFTAPAGTVKMRYEVRTYRNMDS
-521 NLTFS
+521 N
-526 DESGNADVRS
+526 ESG
-536 IAHKTESN
+536 
-544 PSETAKVNNVWL
+544 
-556 PSGKD
+556 
-561 SKLTISGINTTGYSK
+561 GY
-576 FKLSY
+576 
-581 EAAANVFN
+581 
-589 AGTSIDLNVLKVTF
+589 
-603 NAQSIT
+603 
-609 IPSKVVSKDNN
+609 
-620 DANVFYTIETEFE
+620 
-633 ATGSE
+633 
-638 NSTLEFSATASD
+638 
-650 NTVGLRI
+650 I
-657 YNIKL
+657 YYDDMELVEIQ
-662 IGLPK
+662 

>member
-60 MMNAGSGIEAATA
+60 MMNSGSGIEAATA

-79 AQTNGTLTAAP
+79 AQTNGTLTAAS

-145 TTSTT
+145 TTATT
-150 IRLGFTHQLTKVTL
+150 ISLGFTHQLTKVTL

-177 LGVNIKGVST
+177 LGVNIKGIST

-260 KGKNVSFYANLS
+260 KGTNVSFNANLS

-281 IGAATIEDWTEKPGG
+281 VGNATISNWTEKPGG
-296 DINVDFDGEGQPQ
+296 DINVDFDGGTQ
-309 PGEET
+309 PGGET
-314 ILFQE
+314 VVLDE
-319 SFGTPEKDGSYW
+319 SFATGQGSFTIDNKQL
-331 PYFDAYNG
+331 PNG
-339 FDNPA
+339 EGSFVWNHDSFNDDKF
-344 TMFENTSTEKASVR
+344 MKASAY
-358 IASDLT
+358 IGGTKYASESWLVSPPVDLT
-364 NVWFPANKDITIA
+364 QAT
-377 IKGINAQEN
+377 
-386 STATLEFQVGS
+386 TATLTFDHAHNYAGTAEEEFTLWATETSADNWQQLTIDKYGS
-397 NVYNAGESQDLNTL
+397 GFKFTTATIDLSAYAGKTIKFAFKYVSTTDAAGTWEIKNV
-411 KVVCNGQE
+411 KVVANG
-419 LTIPSKIVSGDN
+419 
-431 QEGNV
+431 EGGG
-436 PFTMTIENVTVSN
+436 TV
-449 DTRIEFSSNA
+449 DP
-459 TTNKYGLRLYSV
+459 K
-471 KLFVPGNGSVE
+471 
-482 PEPEPEPG
+482 PEPEPG
-490 EEKTFFTE
+490 INLLTNPGFEDWTNKLPTAWDNDYNTGEIIKETTIKHSGNNSLRQTSADKATKIQQE
-498 AMSNGGTEANKAKIG
+498 VTVTPGKKYRLSYWYLDNDNKARTRCWFAYNSG
-513 SFTGWDNS
+513 DPSTGMQPNDYSTDNPEWQQVVVEI
-521 NLTFS
+521 TVP
-526 DESGNADVRS
+526 EGA
-536 IAHKTESN
+536 
-544 PSETAKVNNVWL
+544 
-556 PSGKD
+556 
-561 SKLTISGINTTGYSK
+561 TI
-576 FKLSY
+576 LR
-581 EAAANVFN
+581 
-589 AGTSIDLNVLKVTF
+589 
-603 NAQSIT
+603 
-609 IPSKVVSKDNN
+609 
-620 DANVFYTIETEFE
+620 FE
-633 ATGSE
+633 ARTYRE
-638 NSTLEFSATASD
+638 STTQ
-650 NTVGLRI
+650 VGGYI
-657 YNIKL
+657 YYDDMEMVEIQ
-662 IGLPK
+662 

>member
-145 TTSTT
+145 TTATT
-150 IRLGFTHQLTKVTL
+150 ISLGFTHQLTKVTL

-177 LGVNIKGVST
+177 LGVNIKGIST

-260 KGKNVSFYANLS
+260 KGTNVSFNAKLS

-281 IGAATIEDWTEKPGG
+281 VGNATINNWTEKPGG
-296 DINVDFDGEGQPQ
+296 DINVDFDGGTQ
-309 PGEET
+309 PGGET
-314 ILFQE
+314 VVFEE
-319 SFGTPEKDGSYW
+319 SFATGQGSFTIDNKQL
-331 PYFDAYNG
+331 PNG
-339 FDNPA
+339 EGSFVWSLGSFNDDKF
-344 TMFENTSTEKASVR
+344 MKASAYIGGTR
-358 IASDLT
+358 YASESWLVSPPVDLSQT
-364 NVWFPANKDITIA
+364 A
-377 IKGINAQEN
+377 
-386 STATLEFQVGS
+386 TATLTFDHAHNYAGTAEEEFTLWATETSADNWQQLTIDKYGS
-397 NVYNAGESQDLNTL
+397 EFNFTTATIDLSAYAGKTIKFAFKYISTTAAAGTWEIKNV
-411 KVVCNGQE
+411 KVVANG
-419 LTIPSKIVSGDN
+419 
-431 QEGNV
+431 EGGG
-436 PFTMTIENVTVSN
+436 TV
-449 DTRIEFSSNA
+449 D
-459 TTNKYGLRLYSV
+459 
-471 KLFVPGNGSVE
+471 
-482 PEPEPEPG
+482 PEPEPG
-490 EEKTFFTE
+490 INLLTNPGFEDWTNELPT
-498 AMSNGGTEANKAKIG
+498 A
-513 SFTGWDNS
+513 WDNKTYNTGEIVKETS
-521 NLTFS
+521 IKHGGNNALRQTSASGTNKIQQEVAITAGKKYKISYWFLDNDTKASSRYWFAMVGS
-526 DESGNADVRS
+526 DG
-536 IAHKTESN
+536 KTINDINKQIQQNDYSTDNTEWQQVTI
-544 PSETAKVNNVWL
+544 EFTA
-556 PSGKD
+556 P
-561 SKLTISGINTTGYSK
+561 
-576 FKLSY
+576 
-581 EAAANVFN
+581 
-589 AGTSIDLNVLKVTF
+589 AGTVKMRYEVRTYRNMDSN
-603 NAQSIT
+603 
-609 IPSKVVSKDNN
+609 
-620 DANVFYTIETEFE
+620 E
-633 ATGSE
+633 AG
-638 NSTLEFSATASD
+638 
-650 NTVGLRI
+650 GYI
-657 YNIKL
+657 YYDDMELVEIQ
-662 IGLPK
+662 

>member
-17 LMSCTNNDDNS
+17 LVSCTNNDDNS

-145 TTSTT
+145 TTATT

-177 LGVNIKGVST
+177 LGVNIKGIST

-214 AQGTTATATA
+214 AQSTTATATA

-260 KGKNVSFYANLS
+260 KGTNVSFNAKLS

-281 IGAATIEDWTEKPGG
+281 VGNATINNWTEKPGG
-296 DINVDFDGEGQPQ
+296 DINVDFDGGTQ
-309 PGEET
+309 PGGET
-314 ILFQE
+314 VVLDE
-319 SFGTPEKDGSYW
+319 SFATGQGSFTIDNKQL
-331 PYFDAYNG
+331 PNG
-339 FDNPA
+339 EGSFVWNLGSFNDDKF
-344 TMFENTSTEKASVR
+344 MKASAY
-358 IASDLT
+358 IGGTKYASESWLVSPLVDLSQAT
-364 NVWFPANKDITIA
+364 
-377 IKGINAQEN
+377 
-386 STATLEFQVGS
+386 TATLTFDHAHNYAGTAEEEF
-397 NVYNAGESQDLNTL
+397 TL
-411 KVVCNGQE
+411 WATETSADNWQQ
-419 LTIPSKIVSGDN
+419 LTID
-431 QEGNV
+431 
-436 PFTMTIENVTVSN
+436 
-449 DTRIEFSSNA
+449 
-459 TTNKYGLRLYSV
+459 KYGSGFKFTTATIDLSAYAGKTIKFAFKYVSTTDAAGTWEIKNV
-471 KLFVPGNGSVE
+471 KVIANGKGGGTVD

-490 EEKTFFTE
+490 INLLTNPGFEDWTSELPT
-498 AMSNGGTEANKAKIG
+498 A
-513 SFTGWDNS
+513 WDNATYNTGEIVKETS
-521 NLTFS
+521 IKHGGNNSLRQTSASGTNKIQQEVAITAGKKYRISYWFLDNDTKASSRYWFAMVGS
-526 DESGNADVRS
+526 DGKTINDINKQIQQSDYSADNAEWQQVT
-536 IAHKTESN
+536 IEF
-544 PSETAKVNNVWL
+544 TA
-556 PSGKD
+556 P
-561 SKLTISGINTTGYSK
+561 
-576 FKLSY
+576 
-581 EAAANVFN
+581 
-589 AGTSIDLNVLKVTF
+589 AGTVKMRYEVRTYRNMDSN
-603 NAQSIT
+603 
-609 IPSKVVSKDNN
+609 
-620 DANVFYTIETEFE
+620 E
-633 ATGSE
+633 AG
-638 NSTLEFSATASD
+638 
-650 NTVGLRI
+650 GYI
-657 YNIKL
+657 YYDDMELVEIQ
-662 IGLPK
+662 

>member
-1 MKISNL
+1 
-7 LYMGALSTLA
+7 
-17 LMSCTNNDDNS
+17 
-28 EWYGSEGI
+28 
-36 VFTTAIQSRVSG
+36 
-48 NTWNANDEVGIY
+48 
-60 MMNAGSGIEAATA
+60 
-73 QNKKYI
+73 
-79 AQTNGTLTAAP
+79 
-90 GNGIY
+90 
-95 LPESGNVDFI
+95 
-105 AYYPYTTSVSGNKL
+105 
-119 AVNVS
+119 
-124 DQSNPAAIDLIYSN
+124 
-138 GTKGVAA
+138 
-145 TTSTT
+145 
-150 IRLGFTHQLTKVTL
+150 
-164 NVTKDETIETLNG
+164 
-177 LGVNIKGVST
+177 
-187 EGEFNLADGT
+187 
-197 LTATAGTNNKDV
+197 
-209 AMYID
+209 
-214 AQGTTATATA
+214 
-224 IILPT
+224 
-229 AASTD
+229 
-234 QTSLNLTFNLNG
+234 
-246 QSFTHTISDASIFE
+246 
-260 KGKNVSFYANLS
+260 
-272 INNGKPVVT
+272 
-281 IGAATIEDWTEKPGG
+281 
-296 DINVDFDGEGQPQ
+296 
-309 PGEET
+309 
-314 ILFQE
+314 
-319 SFGTPEKDGSYW
+319 
-331 PYFDAYNG
+331 
-339 FDNPA
+339 
-344 TMFENTSTEKASVR
+344 
-358 IASDLT
+358 
-364 NVWFPANKDITIA
+364 
-377 IKGINAQEN
+377 
-386 STATLEFQVGS
+386 
-397 NVYNAGESQDLNTL
+397 
-411 KVVCNGQE
+411 
-419 LTIPSKIVSGDN
+419 
-431 QEGNV
+431 
-436 PFTMTIENVTVSN
+436 MTIENVTVSN

-589 AGTSIDLNVLKVTF
+589 AGTSIDLNVIKVTF

>member
-138 GTKGVAA
+138 GTKEIAA
-145 TTSTT
+145 TTATT

-177 LGVNIKGVST
+177 LGVNIKGIST

-260 KGKNVSFYANLS
+260 KGTNVSFNAKLS

-281 IGAATIEDWTEKPGG
+281 VGNATISNWTEKPGG
-296 DINVDFDGEGQPQ
+296 DINVDFDGGTQ
-309 PGEET
+309 PGGET
-314 ILFQE
+314 VVLDE
-319 SFGTPEKDGSYW
+319 SFATGQGSFTIDNKQL
-331 PYFDAYNG
+331 PNG
-339 FDNPA
+339 EGSFVWNHGSFNDDKF
-344 TMFENTSTEKASVR
+344 MKASAY
-358 IASDLT
+358 IGGTKYASESWLVSPPVDLT
-364 NVWFPANKDITIA
+364 QAT
-377 IKGINAQEN
+377 
-386 STATLEFQVGS
+386 TATLTFDHAHNYAGTAEEEFTLWATETSADNWQQLTIDKYGS
-397 NVYNAGESQDLNTL
+397 GFKFTTATIDLSAYAGKTIKFAFKYISTTDAAGTWEIKNV
-411 KVVCNGQE
+411 KVVANG
-419 LTIPSKIVSGDN
+419 
-431 QEGNV
+431 EGGG
-436 PFTMTIENVTVSN
+436 TV
-449 DTRIEFSSNA
+449 D
-459 TTNKYGLRLYSV
+459 
-471 KLFVPGNGSVE
+471 

-490 EEKTFFTE
+490 NADLFISEYVEGSSNNKYIEIYNPTNETIDL
-498 AMSNGGTEANKAKIG
+498 SSYSLDLNTNGGESWSKDGGGFSSYSELSGTIGAK
-513 SFTGWDNS
+513 S
-521 NLTFS
+521 
-526 DESGNADVRS
+526 
-536 IAHKTESN
+536 
-544 PSETAKVNNVWL
+544 
-556 PSGKD
+556 
-561 SKLTISGINTTGYSK
+561 TIVYK
-576 FKLSY
+576 HA
-581 EAAANVFN
+581 EAAIFEGEATICGAANFN
-589 AGTSIDLNVLKVTF
+589 GNDPVGLFKNGTLIDIVGKFANGSADFAKDVTLRRKSNVT
-603 NAQSIT
+603 S
-609 IPSKVVSKDNN
+609 PSSTYDASQWETLSKD
-620 DANVFYTIETEFE
+620 DVSGL
-633 ATGSE
+633 GSH
-638 NSTLEFSATASD
+638 TMD
-650 NTVGLRI
+650 
-657 YNIKL
+657 
-662 IGLPK
+662 

>member
-138 GTKGVAA
+138 GTKEVAA
-145 TTSTT
+145 TTATT
-150 IRLGFTHQLTKVTL
+150 ISLGFTHQLTKVTL
-164 NVTKDETIETLNG
+164 NVTKDGTIETLNG
-177 LGVNIKGVST
+177 LGVNIKGIST

-260 KGKNVSFYANLS
+260 KGTNVSFNANLS

-281 IGAATIEDWTEKPGG
+281 VGNATISKWAEKPGG
-296 DINVDFDGEGQPQ
+296 DINVDFDGGTQ
-309 PGEET
+309 PGGET
-314 ILFQE
+314 VVLDE
-319 SFGTPEKDGSYW
+319 SFATGQGSFTIDNKQL
-331 PYFDAYNG
+331 PNG
-339 FDNPA
+339 EGSFVWNLGSFNDDKF
-344 TMFENTSTEKASVR
+344 MKASAY
-358 IASDLT
+358 INDTKYASESWLVSPLVDLSQAT
-364 NVWFPANKDITIA
+364 
-377 IKGINAQEN
+377 
-386 STATLEFQVGS
+386 TATLTFDHAHNYAGTAEEEF
-397 NVYNAGESQDLNTL
+397 TL
-411 KVVCNGQE
+411 WATETSADNWQQ
-419 LTIPSKIVSGDN
+419 LTID
-431 QEGNV
+431 
-436 PFTMTIENVTVSN
+436 
-449 DTRIEFSSNA
+449 
-459 TTNKYGLRLYSV
+459 KYGSGFKFTTATIDLSAYAGKTIKFAFKYISTNSAAGTWEIKNV
-471 KLFVPGNGSVE
+471 KVIANGKGGGTID

-490 EEKTFFTE
+490 INLLTNPGFEDWTNTLPT
-498 AMSNGGTEANKAKIG
+498 A
-513 SFTGWDNS
+513 WDNKTYNTGEIVKETSIKHGGNNALRQTSTSGTNKIQQEVAITAGKKYKISYWFLDNDTKASSRYWFAMVGSDGKTIDDINKQIQQNDYSTDNAEWQQVTIEFTAPAGTVKMRYEVRTYRNIDS
-521 NLTFS
+521 N
-526 DESGNADVRS
+526 ESG
-536 IAHKTESN
+536 
-544 PSETAKVNNVWL
+544 
-556 PSGKD
+556 
-561 SKLTISGINTTGYSK
+561 GY
-576 FKLSY
+576 
-581 EAAANVFN
+581 
-589 AGTSIDLNVLKVTF
+589 
-603 NAQSIT
+603 
-609 IPSKVVSKDNN
+609 
-620 DANVFYTIETEFE
+620 
-633 ATGSE
+633 
-638 NSTLEFSATASD
+638 
-650 NTVGLRI
+650 I
-657 YNIKL
+657 YYDDMELVEIQ
-662 IGLPK
+662 

>member
-145 TTSTT
+145 TTATT
-150 IRLGFTHQLTKVTL
+150 ISLGFTHQLTKVTL

-177 LGVNIKGVST
+177 LGVNIKGIST

-260 KGKNVSFYANLS
+260 KGTNVSFNAKLS

-281 IGAATIEDWTEKPGG
+281 VGNATINNWTEKPGG
-296 DINVDFDGEGQPQ
+296 DINVDFDGGTQ
-309 PGEET
+309 PGGET
-314 ILFQE
+314 VILDE
-319 SFGTPEKDGSYW
+319 SFATGQGSFTIDDKQLPDGGSYVW
-331 PYFDAYNG
+331 KHDAGTTTGGNPYYY
-339 FDNPA
+339 
-344 TMFENTSTEKASVR
+344 MKASSF
-358 IASDLT
+358 IGGAKASESWLISPAVDLSQAT
-364 NVWFPANKDITIA
+364 
-377 IKGINAQEN
+377 
-386 STATLEFQVGS
+386 TATLTFDHTHKFAGTPSEELTLWVTETSAENWQQLTIDKYGTNKDYTFVTPSIDLSAYAGKTIKFAFKYVS
-397 NVYNAGESQDLNTL
+397 TTDAAGTWEIKNV
-411 KVVCNGQE
+411 KVVANG
-419 LTIPSKIVSGDN
+419 
-431 QEGNV
+431 EGGG
-436 PFTMTIENVTVSN
+436 TV
-449 DTRIEFSSNA
+449 D
-459 TTNKYGLRLYSV
+459 
-471 KLFVPGNGSVE
+471 
-482 PEPEPEPG
+482 PEPEPG

-498 AMSNGGTEANKAKIG
+498 TMSSNGIVNNKTIIA
-513 SFTGWDNS
+513 SFKGWDNA

-544 PSETAKVNNVWL
+544 PSETTKVNNVWL
-556 PSGKD
+556 PSEKD

-581 EAAANVFN
+581 EAAANVYN
-589 AGTSIDLNVLKVTF
+589 EGTSIDLNVLKVTF

-620 DANVFYTIETEFE
+620 DANIFYTIETEFE

>member
-145 TTSTT
+145 TTATT
-150 IRLGFTHQLTKVTL
+150 ISLGFTHQLTKVTL

-177 LGVNIKGVST
+177 LGVNIKGIST

-260 KGKNVSFYANLS
+260 KGTNVSFNAKLS

-281 IGAATIEDWTEKPGG
+281 VGNATISNWTEKPGG
-296 DINVDFDGEGQPQ
+296 DINVDFDGGTQ
-309 PGEET
+309 PGGET
-314 ILFQE
+314 VVLDE
-319 SFGTPEKDGSYW
+319 SFATGQGSFTIDNKQL
-331 PYFDAYNG
+331 PNG
-339 FDNPA
+339 EGSFVWNLGSFNDDKF
-344 TMFENTSTEKASVR
+344 MKASAY
-358 IASDLT
+358 IGGTKYASESWLVSPPVDLT
-364 NVWFPANKDITIA
+364 QAT
-377 IKGINAQEN
+377 
-386 STATLEFQVGS
+386 TATLTFDHAHNYAGTAEEEFTLWATETSADNWQQLTIDKYGS
-397 NVYNAGESQDLNTL
+397 GFKFTTATIDLSAYAGKTIKFAFKYISTTAAAGTWEIKNV
-411 KVVCNGQE
+411 KVVANG
-419 LTIPSKIVSGDN
+419 
-431 QEGNV
+431 EGGG
-436 PFTMTIENVTVSN
+436 TV
-449 DTRIEFSSNA
+449 D
-459 TTNKYGLRLYSV
+459 
-471 KLFVPGNGSVE
+471 
-482 PEPEPEPG
+482 PEPEPG
-490 EEKTFFTE
+490 INLLTNPGFEDWTNELPTAWDNKTYNTGE
-498 AMSNGGTEANKAKIG
+498 IVKETSIKHGGNNALRQTSASETNKIQQEVTVTPGKKYRLSYWYLDNDNKARTRCWFAYNSG
-513 SFTGWDNS
+513 DPSTGMQPNDYSTDNPEWQQVVVEI
-521 NLTFS
+521 TVP
-526 DESGNADVRS
+526 EGA
-536 IAHKTESN
+536 
-544 PSETAKVNNVWL
+544 
-556 PSGKD
+556 
-561 SKLTISGINTTGYSK
+561 TI
-576 FKLSY
+576 LR
-581 EAAANVFN
+581 
-589 AGTSIDLNVLKVTF
+589 
-603 NAQSIT
+603 
-609 IPSKVVSKDNN
+609 
-620 DANVFYTIETEFE
+620 FE
-633 ATGSE
+633 ARTYRE
-638 NSTLEFSATASD
+638 STTQ
-650 NTVGLRI
+650 VGGYI
-657 YNIKL
+657 YYDDMEMVEIQ
-662 IGLPK
+662 

>member
-145 TTSTT
+145 TTATT
-150 IRLGFTHQLTKVTL
+150 ISLGFTHQLTKVTL

-177 LGVNIKGVST
+177 LGVNIKGICT

-260 KGKNVSFYANLS
+260 KGTNVSFNAKLS

-281 IGAATIEDWTEKPGG
+281 VGNATISNWTEKPGG
-296 DINVDFDGEGQPQ
+296 DINVDFDGGTQ
-309 PGEET
+309 PGGET
-314 ILFQE
+314 VVLDE
-319 SFGTPEKDGSYW
+319 SFATGQGSFTIDNKQL
-331 PYFDAYNG
+331 PNG
-339 FDNPA
+339 EGSFVWSLGSFNDDKF
-344 TMFENTSTEKASVR
+344 MKASAYIGGTR
-358 IASDLT
+358 YASESWLVSPPVDLSQ
-364 NVWFPANKDITIA
+364 AA
-377 IKGINAQEN
+377 
-386 STATLEFQVGS
+386 TATLTFDHAHNYAGTAEEEFTLWATETSADNWQQLTIDKYGS
-397 NVYNAGESQDLNTL
+397 EFNFTTATIDLSAYAGKTIKFAFKYISTTAAAGTWEIKNV
-411 KVVCNGQE
+411 KVVANG
-419 LTIPSKIVSGDN
+419 
-431 QEGNV
+431 EGGG
-436 PFTMTIENVTVSN
+436 TV
-449 DTRIEFSSNA
+449 D
-459 TTNKYGLRLYSV
+459 
-471 KLFVPGNGSVE
+471 
-482 PEPEPEPG
+482 PEPEPG
-490 EEKTFFTE
+490 INLLTNPGFEDWTNELPT
-498 AMSNGGTEANKAKIG
+498 A
-513 SFTGWDNS
+513 WDNKTYNTGEIVKETSIKHGGNNALRQTSASGTNKIQQEVAITAGKKYKISYWFLDNDTKASSRYWFAMVGSDGKTINDINKQIQQNDYSTDNTEWQQVTIEFTAPAGTVKMRYEVRTYRNMDS
-521 NLTFS
+521 N
-526 DESGNADVRS
+526 ESG
-536 IAHKTESN
+536 
-544 PSETAKVNNVWL
+544 
-556 PSGKD
+556 
-561 SKLTISGINTTGYSK
+561 GY
-576 FKLSY
+576 
-581 EAAANVFN
+581 
-589 AGTSIDLNVLKVTF
+589 
-603 NAQSIT
+603 
-609 IPSKVVSKDNN
+609 
-620 DANVFYTIETEFE
+620 
-633 ATGSE
+633 
-638 NSTLEFSATASD
+638 
-650 NTVGLRI
+650 I
-657 YNIKL
+657 YYDDMELVEIQ
-662 IGLPK
+662 